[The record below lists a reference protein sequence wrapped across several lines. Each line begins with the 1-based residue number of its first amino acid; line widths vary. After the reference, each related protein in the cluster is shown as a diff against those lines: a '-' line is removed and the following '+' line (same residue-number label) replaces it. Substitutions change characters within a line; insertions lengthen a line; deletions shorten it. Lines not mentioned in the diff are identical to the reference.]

1 MQRKT
6 SEYHSA
12 TNVEKCYYVSKI
24 PSKYWKNYILPLPST
39 LTIEGYKKKVIRIT
53 KDEQIKWIEKFTQ
66 DKNQLRK
73 NYIIG
78 IGSVP
83 TDNQGMKLAC
93 AIAKFA
99 INNMLLTYRKY
110 NVEMINAS
118 ELSENKHDE
127 TLDMLI
133 LHNLLKDTTK
143 ERLQLVRDNLYYYNA
158 AIRIVVIAGLD
169 PVTFFTNK
177 LRMKLNCA
185 FHFKQG
191 SILVL

>member
-12 TNVEKCYYVSKI
+12 TRVEKCYYVSKI

-53 KDEQIKWIEKFTQ
+53 KDEQIEWIEKFTQ

-78 IGSVP
+78 IGSIP

-110 NVEMINAS
+110 NVEMINSS

-177 LRMKLNCA
+177 LQMKLNCA